1 MQRPKGQKGH
11 EMEDLENLYD
21 AGQEEVVD
29 PQSNPY
35 DDGHESAVDS
45 LGEEDYSGEENGDPQ
60 DAADTGVADRKPA
73 KQSRRANHEAKLARQ
88 AAEKATEERMRA
100 EYDRMIAAAG
110 LENPYT
116 GKRMETVKDFTEYSE
131 KLRDERLQAEAKRTG
146 KSVAVLREEEDNR
159 AFLSNLRRAQQQIAA
174 PAQAEP
180 AFDLASDAEDFAEA
194 YPDVDI
200 VKLEQDKSFRRF
212 AGTRLYREPITQLY
226 EDYLE
231 LTNGAAQAA
240 TAKAQSKAQ
249 RSTGAG
255 STGGE
260 VQLTNLQKKQL
271 EEWNRKYPGMKMTA
285 KEFLGR

>member
-1 MQRPKGQKGH
+1 MNEYNESLYEAGH
-11 EMEDLENLYD
+11 
-21 AGQEEVVD
+21 EEVVD
-29 PQSNPY
+29 PLDNPDT
-35 DDGHESAVDS
+35 DDGQGVVVDSQGDDEGDEGAGAGAESA
-45 LGEEDYSGEENGDPQ
+45 
-60 DAADTGVADRKPA
+60 AAQQTKTAPRQSHTQNAAA
-73 KQSRRANHEAKLARQ
+73 KAARIR
-88 AAEKATEERMRA
+88 AEKLTEERMRA

-174 PAQAEP
+174 PVQEEP
-180 AFDLASDAEDFAEA
+180 AFDLASDAAEFAEA

-200 VKLEQDKSFRRF
+200 VKLEQDQRFKRF